1 MELVFAAR
9 MLYYNKMPFPEP
21 HHNHA
26 KCTADLLAR
35 AERTCERRGSRLTG
49 QRRDVLHCVAQSHSA
64 VGAYDIIERMASH
77 GPRPAPITVYRALD
91 FLEAHGLV
99 HKIESRNAFVACTH
113 VHDGQPAAMLIC
125 ERCGLVTE
133 IAVPE
138 LFASLETAAQAEGF
152 KAGRSVVEVTGIC
165 AGCGGGTDA

>member
-1 MELVFAAR
+1 MS
-9 MLYYNKMPFPEP
+9 FPEP

-26 KCTADLLAR
+26 KCTAELLTR

-49 QRRDVLHCVAQSHSA
+49 QRREVLNCVAQSHSA
-64 VGAYDIIERMASH
+64 VGAYDIIERMAGA

-113 VHDGQPAAMLIC
+113 PHEGKPAAMLVC
-125 ERCGLVTE
+125 EDCGLV
-133 IAVPE
+133 AE
-138 LFASLETAAQAEGF
+138 LDAPDVFEKLQSAAAAQGF
-152 KAGRSVVEVTGIC
+152 TPHRSVVELTGLC
-165 AGCGGGTDA
+165 ANCGGGAS

>member
-1 MELVFAAR
+1 MELEVSAS
-9 MLYYNKMPFPEP
+9 MLYCNSMFPEP

-26 KCTADLLAR
+26 KCTAELLTR

-49 QRRDVLHCVAQSHSA
+49 QRRDVLSCVAESHSA
-64 VGAYDIIERMASH
+64 VGAYDIIERMAGH

-113 VHDGQPAAMLIC
+113 AHEGQPAAMLVC
-125 ERCGLVTE
+125 ESCGLVAE
-133 IAVPE
+133 LDVPDVFE
-138 LFASLETAAQAEGF
+138 RLTSAAEAQGFALR
-152 KAGRSVVEVTGIC
+152 RSVVELTGLC
-165 AGCGGGTDA
+165 QACGPGGGD